1 MWLSGILRAFRRT
14 KKVDPDVLDTPLR
27 RCLGRTDLT
36 LLGLGNMAGSGL
48 YVLSGAVAKKKA
60 GPGIVISFIMAGL
73 AATLSAL
80 CYAEFGAQLPKAG
93 SAYTYTYVSIGNYW
107 CRCCLCY
114 RRWRWRWR

>member
-1 MWLSGILRAFRRT
+1 MASSISSLVRAARRT
-14 KKVDPDVLDTPLR
+14 KTVESDVMETPLR
-27 RCLGRTDLT
+27 RCLGRADLT

-60 GPGIVISFIMAGL
+60 GPAIVISFVMAGL

-93 SAYTYTYVSIGNYW
+93 SAYTYTYVSIGKEGVT
-107 CRCCLCY
+107 R
-114 RRWRWRWR
+114 